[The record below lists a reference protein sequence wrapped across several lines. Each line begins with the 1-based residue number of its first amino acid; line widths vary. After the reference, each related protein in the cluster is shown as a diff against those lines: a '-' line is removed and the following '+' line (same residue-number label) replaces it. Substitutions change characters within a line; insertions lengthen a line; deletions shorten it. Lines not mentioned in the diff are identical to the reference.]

1 MKKMKNRWKQMIV
14 WCMVAALLCVNC
26 SFTSEAKTGSKVT
39 VPKTS
44 ITSVRSRSAGQVTVR
59 FKKSKKA
66 GSYQIQISTDKKFKK
81 NVKSQKVSAK
91 KTTVTFKKLKQGKK
105 YYVRVRVYRTVKKK
119 KYHSA
124 WSKVKS
130 VKVKKKTTKKD
141 SGQKNTGDSNKSEN
155 TTDVTDATE
164 NAGTTKDTDTTG
176 NTGATKDTDTIGNSG
191 TTGDTNSGGQES
203 EDQKK
208 EWDGT
213 AELEKMEYEVGEE
226 IKVRYSK
233 QPECAGEIKEYYTY
247 GNRGEY
253 IDYAEKYTKKNED
266 GSVVCTSIGYTRL
279 CIIFPET
286 EHYKETR
293 IALGKVRIYNNE
305 DPIGG
310 FDLSGYTVGET
321 MKTEAEN
328 TTVMNGTGSFC
339 EWFAC
344 EGNAAWLNEHITF
357 KVSDVTPKEYR
368 NLMDWA
374 GWNTSE
380 PEIKVET
387 YNLKGVYGETTSVTT
402 STTSGKIEF
411 SGKAMSQC
419 KLTVTAGAGVRVCR
433 LDAYRD
439 GVLYDTM
446 YVAPKP
452 YDEDGN
458 LLDTELYTKVRRNV
472 EQKLWTDDMSNY
484 DKLDALADYIST
496 TAHYPKYKC
505 TQKEVNPTLWDS
517 FAVDDVALYYDMF
530 NMPVLNRAMALR
542 GGIITCVAV
551 DIVCA
556 AAEEDLGL
564 KYLYDKATDT
574 VAEGEGVWLAIGS
587 ASTNPG
593 AGAHESLAYKNAD
606 GDIVYIDAQ
615 GMHANNSCE
624 AHGCLN
630 KVIRD

>member
-1 MKKMKNRWKQMIV
+1 MTATLFFVTNIVVLYNAYNREPQTWF
-14 WCMVAALLCVNC
+14 CV
-26 SFTSEAKTGSKVT
+26 
-39 VPKTS
+39 
-44 ITSVRSRSAGQVTVR
+44 IR
-59 FKKSKKA
+59 
-66 GSYQIQISTDKKFKK
+66 QISRISKSGVFKGGI
-81 NVKSQKVSAK
+81 SP
-91 KTTVTFKKLKQGKK
+91 
-105 YYVRVRVYRTVKKK
+105 
-119 KYHSA
+119 
-124 WSKVKS
+124 
-130 VKVKKKTTKKD
+130 
-141 SGQKNTGDSNKSEN
+141 SGLSPLALYADYPFIISSY
-155 TTDVTDATE
+155 A
-164 NAGTTKDTDTTG
+164 
-176 NTGATKDTDTIGNSG
+176 IYI
-191 TTGDTNSGGQES
+191 GQE
-203 EDQKK
+203 KPP
-208 EWDGT
+208 DGFT
-213 AELEKMEYEVGEE
+213 
-226 IKVRYSK
+226 
-233 QPECAGEIKEYYTY
+233 
-247 GNRGEY
+247 
-253 IDYAEKYTKKNED
+253 
-266 GSVVCTSIGYTRL
+266 
-279 CIIFPET
+279 
-286 EHYKETR
+286 
-293 IALGKVRIYNNE
+293 
-305 DPIGG
+305 
-310 FDLSGYTVGET
+310 
-321 MKTEAEN
+321 
-328 TTVMNGTGSFC
+328 
-339 EWFAC
+339 C

-380 PEIKVET
+380 PEIKEET
-387 YNLKGVYGETTSVTT
+387 CCNLQGVYGEVTSVTT
-402 STTSGKIEF
+402 PVTSGKVAF

-446 YVAPKP
+446 YVAAKP
-452 YDEDGN
+452 YDEAGN

-606 GDIVYIDAQ
+606 GDIVYIDA
-615 GMHANNSCE
+615 
-624 AHGCLN
+624 HGCLN

>member
-1 MKKMKNRWKQMIV
+1 MPSLSAFPHSSPHPAQKKTQEQCPGQNNADQNNAGDNSSHDNNTDVADTTEDTNTGGKQD
-14 WCMVAALLCVNC
+14 
-26 SFTSEAKTGSKVT
+26 TGS
-39 VPKTS
+39 
-44 ITSVRSRSAGQVTVR
+44 G
-59 FKKSKKA
+59 
-66 GSYQIQISTDKKFKK
+66 
-81 NVKSQKVSAK
+81 
-91 KTTVTFKKLKQGKK
+91 
-105 YYVRVRVYRTVKKK
+105 
-119 KYHSA
+119 
-124 WSKVKS
+124 
-130 VKVKKKTTKKD
+130 
-141 SGQKNTGDSNKSEN
+141 
-155 TTDVTDATE
+155 
-164 NAGTTKDTDTTG
+164 TKDAQDEKG
-176 NTGATKDTDTIGNSG
+176 
-191 TTGDTNSGGQES
+191 
-203 EDQKK
+203 

-253 IDYAEKYTKKNED
+253 IDYTEKYTKKNED

-321 MKTEAEN
+321 MKTKAEN

-339 EWFAC
+339 EWFTC

-387 YNLKGVYGETTSVTT
+387 YNLKGVYGETTSITT
-402 STTSGKIEF
+402 PTTSGKVQF

-433 LDAYRD
+433 LDAYKD

-458 LLDTELYTKVRRNV
+458 LLDAELYTKVRRNV
-472 EQKLWTDDMSNY
+472 EAKLWTDDMSNY
-484 DKLDALADYIST
+484 DKLKTLADYIST
-496 TAHYPKYKC
+496 TAHYPGYQC
-505 TQKEVNPTLWDS
+505 TQKDVNPTLWDGFS
-517 FAVDDVALYYDMF
+517 VDGMALYYNMF
-530 NMPVLNRAMALR
+530 DMPVLNRAMALR
-542 GGIITCVAV
+542 GGIITCVAI

-564 KYLYDKATDT
+564 NYLYDKATDT
-574 VAEGEGVWLAIGS
+574 VAEGEGVWLTIGD
-587 ASTNPG
+587 ASTNPS
-593 AGAHESLAYKNAD
+593 AGAHESLAYKDAD
-606 GDIVYIDAQ
+606 GNIVYIDAQ
-615 GMHANNSCE
+615 GRKARNSCE
-624 AHGCLN
+624 EHGCLD

>member
-44 ITSVRSRSAGQVTVR
+44 ITAVRSRSVGQVTVT
-59 FKKSKKA
+59 FKKAKKA
-66 GSYQIQISTDKKFKK
+66 GSCQIQISTDKKFKK
-81 NVKSQKVSAK
+81 NVKSQKISAK

-124 WSKVKS
+124 WSSVKS
-130 VKVKKKTTKKD
+130 VKVKKKMTKKND
-141 SGQKNTGDSNKSEN
+141 SQNNTDVADTTEDTNTGGKQDTGS
-155 TTDVTDATE
+155 
-164 NAGTTKDTDTTG
+164 GTKDAQ
-176 NTGATKDTDTIGNSG
+176 NEK
-191 TTGDTNSGGQES
+191 E
-203 EDQKK
+203 

-247 GNRGEY
+247 GNHGEY
-253 IDYAEKYTKKNED
+253 IDYTEKYTKKNED

-310 FDLSGYTVGET
+310 FHLSGYTVGET

-339 EWFAC
+339 EWFTC

-380 PEIKVET
+380 PEIKEET
-387 YNLKGVYGETTSVTT
+387 CCNLQGVYGEVTSVTT
-402 STTSGKIEF
+402 PVTSGKVAF

-446 YVAPKP
+446 YVAAKP
-452 YDEDGN
+452 YDEAGN

>member
-44 ITSVRSRSAGQVTVR
+44 ITAVRSRSVGQVTVT
-59 FKKSKKA
+59 FKKAKKA
-66 GSYQIQISTDKKFKK
+66 GSCQIQISTDKKFKK

-124 WSKVKS
+124 WSSVKS
-130 VKVKKKTTKKD
+130 VKVKKKMTRKNDSQNNTDVADTTED
-141 SGQKNTGDSNKSEN
+141 TNTGGKQDTGS
-155 TTDVTDATE
+155 
-164 NAGTTKDTDTTG
+164 GTKDAQNEKG
-176 NTGATKDTDTIGNSG
+176 
-191 TTGDTNSGGQES
+191 
-203 EDQKK
+203 

-247 GNRGEY
+247 GNRGEF
-253 IDYAEKYTKKNED
+253 IDYTEKYTKKNED

-339 EWFAC
+339 EWFTC

-387 YNLKGVYGETTSVTT
+387 YNLQGIYGEVPSVTT
-402 STTSGKIEF
+402 PVTSGKVAF

-446 YVAPKP
+446 YVAAKP
-452 YDEDGN
+452 YDEAGN

>member
-44 ITSVRSRSAGQVTVR
+44 ITAVRSRSVGQVTVT
-59 FKKSKKA
+59 FKKAKKA
-66 GSYQIQISTDKKFKK
+66 GSCQIQISTDKKFKK

-124 WSKVKS
+124 WSSVKS
-130 VKVKKKTTKKD
+130 VKVKKKMTKKND
-141 SGQKNTGDSNKSEN
+141 SQNNTDVADTTEDTNTGGKQDTGS
-155 TTDVTDATE
+155 
-164 NAGTTKDTDTTG
+164 GTKDAQNEKG
-176 NTGATKDTDTIGNSG
+176 
-191 TTGDTNSGGQES
+191 
-203 EDQKK
+203 

-213 AELEKMEYEVGEE
+213 AELEKMEYDVGEE
-226 IKVRYSK
+226 VKVRYSK

-253 IDYAEKYTKKNED
+253 IDYTEKYTKKNED

-339 EWFAC
+339 EWFTC

-380 PEIKVET
+380 PEIKEET
-387 YNLKGVYGETTSVTT
+387 CCNLQGVYGEVTSVTT
-402 STTSGKIEF
+402 PVTSGKVAF

-419 KLTVTAGAGVRVCR
+419 KLTVTVGAGVRVCR

-446 YVAPKP
+446 YVAAKP
-452 YDEDGN
+452 YDEAGN

>member
-44 ITSVRSRSAGQVTVR
+44 ITAVRSRSVGQVTVT
-59 FKKSKKA
+59 FKKAKKA
-66 GSYQIQISTDKKFKK
+66 GSCQIQISTDKKFKK

-124 WSKVKS
+124 WSSVKS
-130 VKVKKKTTKKD
+130 VKVKKKMTKKND
-141 SGQKNTGDSNKSEN
+141 SQNNTDVADTTENTNTGGKQDTGS
-155 TTDVTDATE
+155 
-164 NAGTTKDTDTTG
+164 GTKDAQNEKG
-176 NTGATKDTDTIGNSG
+176 
-191 TTGDTNSGGQES
+191 
-203 EDQKK
+203 

-253 IDYAEKYTKKNED
+253 IDYTEKYTKKNED

-339 EWFAC
+339 EWFTC

-380 PEIKVET
+380 PEIKEET
-387 YNLKGVYGETTSVTT
+387 CCNLQGVYGEVTSVTT
-402 STTSGKIEF
+402 PVTSGKVAF

-446 YVAPKP
+446 YVAAKP
-452 YDEDGN
+452 YDEAGN

>member
-44 ITSVRSRSAGQVTVR
+44 ITAVRSRSVGQVTVT
-59 FKKSKKA
+59 FKKAKKA
-66 GSYQIQISTDKKFKK
+66 GSCQIQISTDKKFKK

-124 WSKVKS
+124 WSSVKS
-130 VKVKKKTTKKD
+130 VKVKKKMTKKND
-141 SGQKNTGDSNKSEN
+141 SQNNTDVADTTEDTNTGGKQDTGS
-155 TTDVTDATE
+155 
-164 NAGTTKDTDTTG
+164 GTKDAQNEKG
-176 NTGATKDTDTIGNSG
+176 
-191 TTGDTNSGGQES
+191 
-203 EDQKK
+203 

-339 EWFAC
+339 EWFTC

-380 PEIKVET
+380 PEIKEET
-387 YNLKGVYGETTSVTT
+387 CCNLQGVYGEVTSVTT
-402 STTSGKIEF
+402 PVTSGKVEF

-419 KLTVTAGAGVRVCR
+419 KLTVTAGVGVRVCR

-446 YVAPKP
+446 YVAAKP
-452 YDEDGN
+452 YDEAGN

-587 ASTNPG
+587 ASTNLG

-624 AHGCLN
+624 AHSCLN

>member
-44 ITSVRSRSAGQVTVR
+44 ITAVRSRSVGQVTVT
-59 FKKSKKA
+59 FKKAKKA
-66 GSYQIQISTDKKFKK
+66 GSCQIQISTDKKFKK

-124 WSKVKS
+124 WSSVKS
-130 VKVKKKTTKKD
+130 VKVKKKMTKKND
-141 SGQKNTGDSNKSEN
+141 SQNNTDVADTTEDTNTGGKQDTGS
-155 TTDVTDATE
+155 
-164 NAGTTKDTDTTG
+164 GTKDAQNEKG
-176 NTGATKDTDTIGNSG
+176 
-191 TTGDTNSGGQES
+191 
-203 EDQKK
+203 

-253 IDYAEKYTKKNED
+253 IGYTEKYTKKNED

-339 EWFAC
+339 EWFTC

-357 KVSDVTPKEYR
+357 KVSDVTPKEYG

-380 PEIKVET
+380 PEIKEET
-387 YNLKGVYGETTSVTT
+387 CCNLQGVYGEVTSVTT
-402 STTSGKIEF
+402 PVTSGKVEF

-446 YVAPKP
+446 YVAAKP
-452 YDEDGN
+452 YDEAGN

-624 AHGCLN
+624 AHGCRN

>member
-39 VPKTS
+39 VLKTS
-44 ITSVRSRSAGQVTVR
+44 ITAVRSRSAGQVTVT
-59 FKKSKKA
+59 FKKAKKA
-66 GSYQIQISTDKKFKK
+66 GSCQIQISTDKKFKK

-124 WSKVKS
+124 WSSVKS
-130 VKVKKKTTKKD
+130 VKVKKKMTKKND
-141 SGQKNTGDSNKSEN
+141 SQNNTDQNNSQNNADQNNAGDNSSHDNNTDVADTTEDTNTGGKQDTGS
-155 TTDVTDATE
+155 
-164 NAGTTKDTDTTG
+164 GTKDAQDEKG
-176 NTGATKDTDTIGNSG
+176 
-191 TTGDTNSGGQES
+191 
-203 EDQKK
+203 
-208 EWDGT
+208 EWNGT

-253 IDYAEKYTKKNED
+253 IDYTEKYTKKNED

-321 MKTEAEN
+321 MKTKAEN

-339 EWFAC
+339 EWFTC

-380 PEIKVET
+380 PEIKEET
-387 YNLKGVYGETTSVTT
+387 CCNLQGVYGEVTSVTT
-402 STTSGKIEF
+402 PVTSGKVAF

-472 EQKLWTDDMSNY
+472 EAKLWTDDMSNY
-484 DKLDALADYIST
+484 DKLKTLADYIST
-496 TAHYPKYKC
+496 TAHYPGYQC
-505 TQKEVNPTLWDS
+505 TQKDVNPTLWDGFS
-517 FAVDDVALYYDMF
+517 VDGIALYYNMF

-542 GGIITCVAV
+542 GGIITCVAI

-556 AAEEDLGL
+556 TAEEDLRL
-564 KYLYDKATDT
+564 NYLYDKATDT
-574 VAEGEGVWLAIGS
+574 VAEGEGVWLTIGD
-587 ASTNPG
+587 ASTNPS
-593 AGAHESLAYKNAD
+593 AGAHESLAYKDAD
-606 GDIVYIDAQ
+606 GNIVYIDAQ
-615 GMHANNSCE
+615 GRMARNSCE
-624 AHGCLN
+624 EHGCLD

>member
-44 ITSVRSRSAGQVTVR
+44 ITAVRSRSVGQVTVT
-59 FKKSKKA
+59 FKKAKKA
-66 GSYQIQISTDKKFKK
+66 GSCQIQISTDKKFKK

-124 WSKVKS
+124 WSSVKS
-130 VKVKKKTTKKD
+130 VKVKKKMTKKND
-141 SGQKNTGDSNKSEN
+141 SQNNTDVADTTEDTNTGGKQDTGS
-155 TTDVTDATE
+155 
-164 NAGTTKDTDTTG
+164 GTKDAQNEKG
-176 NTGATKDTDTIGNSG
+176 
-191 TTGDTNSGGQES
+191 
-203 EDQKK
+203 

-247 GNRGEY
+247 GNRGEF
-253 IDYAEKYTKKNED
+253 IDYTEKYTKKNED

-321 MKTEAEN
+321 MKTETEN

-339 EWFAC
+339 EWFTC

-387 YNLKGVYGETTSVTT
+387 YNLQGIYGEVPSVTT
-402 STTSGKIEF
+402 PVTSGKVAF

-419 KLTVTAGAGVRVCR
+419 KLTVTAGAGVRVCG

-446 YVAPKP
+446 YVAAKP
-452 YDEDGN
+452 YDEAGN

>member
-44 ITSVRSRSAGQVTVR
+44 ITSVRSRSAGQVTVT
-59 FKKSKKA
+59 FKKAKKA
-66 GSYQIQISTDKKFKK
+66 GSCQIQISTDKKFKK

-124 WSKVKS
+124 WSSVKS
-130 VKVKKKTTKKD
+130 VKVKKKMTKKND
-141 SGQKNTGDSNKSEN
+141 SQNNTDQNNSQNNADQNNAGDNSSHDNNTDVADTTEDTNTGGKQDTGS
-155 TTDVTDATE
+155 
-164 NAGTTKDTDTTG
+164 GTKDAQDEKG
-176 NTGATKDTDTIGNSG
+176 
-191 TTGDTNSGGQES
+191 
-203 EDQKK
+203 

-253 IDYAEKYTKKNED
+253 IDYTEKYTKKNED

-321 MKTEAEN
+321 MKTKAEN

-387 YNLKGVYGETTSVTT
+387 YNLKGVYGEATSVTT

-419 KLTVTAGAGVRVCR
+419 KLTVTAGVGVRVCR

-472 EQKLWTDDMSNY
+472 EAKLWTDDMSNY
-484 DKLDALADYIST
+484 DKLKTLADYIST
-496 TAHYPKYKC
+496 TAHYPGYQC
-505 TQKEVNPTLWDS
+505 TQKDVNPTLWDGFS
-517 FAVDDVALYYDMF
+517 VDGIALYYNMF

-542 GGIITCVAV
+542 GGIITCVAI

-556 AAEEDLGL
+556 AAEEDLRL
-564 KYLYDKATDT
+564 NYLYDKATDT
-574 VAEGEGVWLAIGS
+574 VAEGEGVWLTIGD
-587 ASTNPG
+587 ASTNPS
-593 AGAHESLAYKNAD
+593 AGAHESLAYKDAD
-606 GDIVYIDAQ
+606 GNIVYIDAQ
-615 GMHANNSCE
+615 GRMARNSCE
-624 AHGCLN
+624 EHGCLD

>member
-44 ITSVRSRSAGQVTVR
+44 ITAVRSRSVGQVTVT
-59 FKKSKKA
+59 FKKAKKA
-66 GSYQIQISTDKKFKK
+66 GSCQIQISTDKKFKK

-124 WSKVKS
+124 WSLVKS
-130 VKVKKKTTKKD
+130 VKVKKKMTKKND
-141 SGQKNTGDSNKSEN
+141 SQNNTDVADTTEDTNTGGKQDTGS
-155 TTDVTDATE
+155 
-164 NAGTTKDTDTTG
+164 GTKDAQNEKG
-176 NTGATKDTDTIGNSG
+176 
-191 TTGDTNSGGQES
+191 
-203 EDQKK
+203 

-253 IDYAEKYTKKNED
+253 IDYTEKYTKKNED

-339 EWFAC
+339 EWFTC

-380 PEIKVET
+380 PEIKEET
-387 YNLKGVYGETTSVTT
+387 CCNLQGVYGEVTSVTT
-402 STTSGKIEF
+402 PVTSGKVAF

-419 KLTVTAGAGVRVCR
+419 KLTVTVGAGVRVCR

-446 YVAPKP
+446 YVAAKP
-452 YDEDGN
+452 YDEAGN

>member
-39 VPKTS
+39 VSKTS
-44 ITSVRSRSAGQVTVR
+44 ITAVRSRSVGQVTVT
-59 FKKSKKA
+59 FKKAKKA
-66 GSYQIQISTDKKFKK
+66 GSCQIQISTDKKFKK

-124 WSKVKS
+124 WSSVKS
-130 VKVKKKTTKKD
+130 VKVKKKMTKKND
-141 SGQKNTGDSNKSEN
+141 SQNNTDVADTTENTNTGGKQDTGS
-155 TTDVTDATE
+155 
-164 NAGTTKDTDTTG
+164 GTKDAQNEEG
-176 NTGATKDTDTIGNSG
+176 
-191 TTGDTNSGGQES
+191 
-203 EDQKK
+203 

-247 GNRGEY
+247 GNRGEF
-253 IDYAEKYTKKNED
+253 IDYTEKYTKKNED

-339 EWFAC
+339 EWFTC

-380 PEIKVET
+380 PEIKEET
-387 YNLKGVYGETTSVTT
+387 CCNLQGVYGEVTSVTT
-402 STTSGKIEF
+402 PVTSGKVAF

-446 YVAPKP
+446 YVAAKP
-452 YDEDGN
+452 YDEAGN

-505 TQKEVNPTLWDS
+505 TQKEVNRTL
-517 FAVDDVALYYDMF
+517 L
-530 NMPVLNRAMALR
+530 
-542 GGIITCVAV
+542 
-551 DIVCA
+551 
-556 AAEEDLGL
+556 
-564 KYLYDKATDT
+564 
-574 VAEGEGVWLAIGS
+574 
-587 ASTNPG
+587 
-593 AGAHESLAYKNAD
+593 
-606 GDIVYIDAQ
+606 
-615 GMHANNSCE
+615 
-624 AHGCLN
+624 
-630 KVIRD
+630 

>member
-14 WCMVAALLCVNC
+14 LCMVAALLCVNC

-44 ITSVRSRSAGQVTVR
+44 ITAVRSRSVGQVTVT
-59 FKKSKKA
+59 FKKAKKA
-66 GSYQIQISTDKKFKK
+66 GSCQIQISTDKKFKK

-124 WSKVKS
+124 WSSVKS
-130 VKVKKKTTKKD
+130 VKVKKKMTKKND
-141 SGQKNTGDSNKSEN
+141 SQNNTDVADTTEDTNTGGKQDTGS
-155 TTDVTDATE
+155 
-164 NAGTTKDTDTTG
+164 GTKDAQNEKG
-176 NTGATKDTDTIGNSG
+176 
-191 TTGDTNSGGQES
+191 
-203 EDQKK
+203 

-247 GNRGEY
+247 GNRGEF
-253 IDYAEKYTKKNED
+253 IDYTEKYTKKNED

-321 MKTEAEN
+321 MKTETEN

-339 EWFAC
+339 EWFTC

-387 YNLKGVYGETTSVTT
+387 YNLQGIYGEVPSVTT
-402 STTSGKIEF
+402 PVTSGKVAF

-446 YVAPKP
+446 YVAAKP
-452 YDEDGN
+452 YDEAGN

-484 DKLDALADYIST
+484 DKLDALAGYIST

>member
-39 VPKTS
+39 VLKTS
-44 ITSVRSRSAGQVTVR
+44 ITAVRSRSAGQVTVT
-59 FKKSKKA
+59 FKKAKKA
-66 GSYQIQISTDKKFKK
+66 GSCQIQISTDKKFKK

-124 WSKVKS
+124 WSSVKS
-130 VKVKKKTTKKD
+130 VKVKKKMTKKND
-141 SGQKNTGDSNKSEN
+141 SQNNTDQNNSQNNADQNNAGDNSSHDNNTDVADTTEDTNTGGKQDTGS
-155 TTDVTDATE
+155 
-164 NAGTTKDTDTTG
+164 GTKDAQDEKG
-176 NTGATKDTDTIGNSG
+176 
-191 TTGDTNSGGQES
+191 
-203 EDQKK
+203 

-253 IDYAEKYTKKNED
+253 IDYTEKYTKKNED

-321 MKTEAEN
+321 MKTKAEN

-339 EWFAC
+339 EWFTC

-368 NLMDWA
+368 NLMGWA

-380 PEIKVET
+380 PEIKEET
-387 YNLKGVYGETTSVTT
+387 CCNLQGVYGEVTSVTT
-402 STTSGKIEF
+402 PVTSGKVAF

-446 YVAPKP
+446 YVAAKP
-452 YDEDGN
+452 YDEAGN

-593 AGAHESLAYKNAD
+593 AGAHESLSYKNAD

>member
-44 ITSVRSRSAGQVTVR
+44 ITAVRSRSVGQVTVT
-59 FKKSKKA
+59 FKKAKKA
-66 GSYQIQISTDKKFKK
+66 GSCQIQISTDKKFKK

-124 WSKVKS
+124 WSSVKS
-130 VKVKKKTTKKD
+130 VKVKKKMTKRNDSQNNTDVADTTED
-141 SGQKNTGDSNKSEN
+141 TNTGGKQDTGS
-155 TTDVTDATE
+155 
-164 NAGTTKDTDTTG
+164 GTKDAQNEKG
-176 NTGATKDTDTIGNSG
+176 
-191 TTGDTNSGGQES
+191 
-203 EDQKK
+203 

-253 IDYAEKYTKKNED
+253 IDYTEKYTKKNED

-339 EWFAC
+339 EWFTC

-380 PEIKVET
+380 PEIKEET
-387 YNLKGVYGETTSVTT
+387 CCNLQGVYGEVTSVTT
-402 STTSGKIEF
+402 PVTSGKVAF

-446 YVAPKP
+446 YVAAKP
-452 YDEDGN
+452 YDEAGN

-574 VAEGEGVWLAIGS
+574 VAEGEGIWLAIGS

>member
-44 ITSVRSRSAGQVTVR
+44 ITAVRSRSVGQVTVT
-59 FKKSKKA
+59 FKKAKKA
-66 GSYQIQISTDKKFKK
+66 GSCQIQISTDKKFKK

-124 WSKVKS
+124 WSSVKS
-130 VKVKKKTTKKD
+130 VKVKKKMTRKNDSQNNTDVADTTED
-141 SGQKNTGDSNKSEN
+141 TNTGGKQDTGS
-155 TTDVTDATE
+155 
-164 NAGTTKDTDTTG
+164 GTKDAQNEKG
-176 NTGATKDTDTIGNSG
+176 
-191 TTGDTNSGGQES
+191 
-203 EDQKK
+203 

-253 IDYAEKYTKKNED
+253 IDYTEKYTKKNED

-339 EWFAC
+339 EWFTC

-380 PEIKVET
+380 PEIKEET
-387 YNLKGVYGETTSVTT
+387 CCNLQGVYGEVTSVTT
-402 STTSGKIEF
+402 PVTSGKVAF

-446 YVAPKP
+446 YVAAKP
-452 YDEDGN
+452 YDEAGN

>member
-44 ITSVRSRSAGQVTVR
+44 ITAVRSRSVGQVTVT
-59 FKKSKKA
+59 FKKAKKA
-66 GSYQIQISTDKKFKK
+66 GSCQIQISTNKKFKK

-124 WSKVKS
+124 WSSVKS
-130 VKVKKKTTKKD
+130 VKVKKKMTKKND
-141 SGQKNTGDSNKSEN
+141 SQNNTDVADTTENTNTGGKQDTGS
-155 TTDVTDATE
+155 
-164 NAGTTKDTDTTG
+164 GTKDAQNEKG
-176 NTGATKDTDTIGNSG
+176 
-191 TTGDTNSGGQES
+191 
-203 EDQKK
+203 

-253 IDYAEKYTKKNED
+253 IDYTEKYTKKNED

-339 EWFAC
+339 EWFTC

-380 PEIKVET
+380 PEIKEET
-387 YNLKGVYGETTSVTT
+387 CCNLQGVYGEVTSVTT
-402 STTSGKIEF
+402 PVTSGKVAF

-446 YVAPKP
+446 YVAAKP
-452 YDEDGN
+452 YDEAGN

>member
-44 ITSVRSRSAGQVTVR
+44 ITAVRSRSAGQVTVT
-59 FKKSKKA
+59 FKKAKKA
-66 GSYQIQISTDKKFKK
+66 GSCQIQISTDKKFKK

-124 WSKVKS
+124 WSSVKS
-130 VKVKKKTTKKD
+130 VKVKKKMTKKND
-141 SGQKNTGDSNKSEN
+141 SQNNTDVADTTEDTNTGGKQDTGS
-155 TTDVTDATE
+155 
-164 NAGTTKDTDTTG
+164 GTKDAQDEKG
-176 NTGATKDTDTIGNSG
+176 
-191 TTGDTNSGGQES
+191 
-203 EDQKK
+203 

-253 IDYAEKYTKKNED
+253 IDYTEKYTKKNED

-321 MKTEAEN
+321 MKTKAEN

-339 EWFAC
+339 EWC
-344 EGNAAWLNEHITF
+344 
-357 KVSDVTPKEYR
+357 
-368 NLMDWA
+368 
-374 GWNTSE
+374 
-380 PEIKVET
+380 
-387 YNLKGVYGETTSVTT
+387 
-402 STTSGKIEF
+402 
-411 SGKAMSQC
+411 
-419 KLTVTAGAGVRVCR
+419 
-433 LDAYRD
+433 
-439 GVLYDTM
+439 
-446 YVAPKP
+446 
-452 YDEDGN
+452 
-458 LLDTELYTKVRRNV
+458 
-472 EQKLWTDDMSNY
+472 
-484 DKLDALADYIST
+484 
-496 TAHYPKYKC
+496 
-505 TQKEVNPTLWDS
+505 
-517 FAVDDVALYYDMF
+517 
-530 NMPVLNRAMALR
+530 
-542 GGIITCVAV
+542 
-551 DIVCA
+551 
-556 AAEEDLGL
+556 
-564 KYLYDKATDT
+564 
-574 VAEGEGVWLAIGS
+574 
-587 ASTNPG
+587 
-593 AGAHESLAYKNAD
+593 
-606 GDIVYIDAQ
+606 
-615 GMHANNSCE
+615 
-624 AHGCLN
+624 
-630 KVIRD
+630 

>member
-39 VPKTS
+39 VLKTS
-44 ITSVRSRSAGQVTVR
+44 ITAVRSRSAGQVTVT
-59 FKKSKKA
+59 FKKAKKA
-66 GSYQIQISTDKKFKK
+66 GSCQIQISTDKKFKK

-124 WSKVKS
+124 WSSVKS
-130 VKVKKKTTKKD
+130 VKVKKKMTKKND
-141 SGQKNTGDSNKSEN
+141 SQNNTDQNNSQNNADQNNAGDNSSHDNNTDVADTTEDTNTGGKQDTGS
-155 TTDVTDATE
+155 
-164 NAGTTKDTDTTG
+164 GTKDAQDEKG
-176 NTGATKDTDTIGNSG
+176 
-191 TTGDTNSGGQES
+191 
-203 EDQKK
+203 

-253 IDYAEKYTKKNED
+253 IDYTEKYTKKNED

-321 MKTEAEN
+321 MKTKAEN

-339 EWFAC
+339 EWFTC

-380 PEIKVET
+380 PEIKEET
-387 YNLKGVYGETTSVTT
+387 CCNLQGVYGEVTSVTT
-402 STTSGKIEF
+402 PVTSGKVAF

-433 LDAYRD
+433 LDAY
-439 GVLYDTM
+439 GMVFCMTPCMSLQSHM
-446 YVAPKP
+446 M
-452 YDEDGN
+452 
-458 LLDTELYTKVRRNV
+458 
-472 EQKLWTDDMSNY
+472 KLEIFLIQN
-484 DKLDALADYIST
+484 
-496 TAHYPKYKC
+496 C
-505 TQKEVNPTLWDS
+505 TQR
-517 FAVDDVALYYDMF
+517 F
-530 NMPVLNRAMALR
+530 
-542 GGIITCVAV
+542 
-551 DIVCA
+551 
-556 AAEEDLGL
+556 
-564 KYLYDKATDT
+564 
-574 VAEGEGVWLAIGS
+574 GE
-587 ASTNPG
+587 
-593 AGAHESLAYKNAD
+593 
-606 GDIVYIDAQ
+606 
-615 GMHANNSCE
+615 M
-624 AHGCLN
+624 
-630 KVIRD
+630 

>member
-1 MKKMKNRWKQMIV
+1 MKNRLKQIIV

-124 WSKVKS
+124 WSSVKS
-130 VKVKKKTTKKD
+130 VKVKKKMTKKND
-141 SGQKNTGDSNKSEN
+141 SQNNTDVADTTEDTNTGGKQDTGS
-155 TTDVTDATE
+155 
-164 NAGTTKDTDTTG
+164 GTKDAQNEKG
-176 NTGATKDTDTIGNSG
+176 
-191 TTGDTNSGGQES
+191 
-203 EDQKK
+203 

-253 IDYAEKYTKKNED
+253 IGYTEKYTKKNED

-339 EWFAC
+339 EWFTC

-380 PEIKVET
+380 PEIKEET
-387 YNLKGVYGETTSVTT
+387 CCNLQGVYGEVTSVTT
-402 STTSGKIEF
+402 PVTSGKVAF

-446 YVAPKP
+446 YVAAKP
-452 YDEDGN
+452 YDEAGN

>member
-44 ITSVRSRSAGQVTVR
+44 ITAVRSRSVGQVTVT
-59 FKKSKKA
+59 FKKAKKA
-66 GSYQIQISTDKKFKK
+66 GSCQIQISTDKKFKK

-124 WSKVKS
+124 WSSVKS
-130 VKVKKKTTKKD
+130 VKVKKKMTKKND
-141 SGQKNTGDSNKSEN
+141 SQNNTDVADTTEDTNTGGKQDTGS
-155 TTDVTDATE
+155 
-164 NAGTTKDTDTTG
+164 GTKDAQNEKG
-176 NTGATKDTDTIGNSG
+176 
-191 TTGDTNSGGQES
+191 
-203 EDQKK
+203 

-253 IDYAEKYTKKNED
+253 IDYTEKYTKKNED

-286 EHYKETR
+286 EHYKEKR

-339 EWFAC
+339 EWFTC

-380 PEIKVET
+380 PEIKEET
-387 YNLKGVYGETTSVTT
+387 CCNLQGVYGEVTSVTT
-402 STTSGKIEF
+402 PVTSGKVEF

-446 YVAPKP
+446 YVAAKP
-452 YDEDGN
+452 YDEAGN

-484 DKLDALADYIST
+484 DKLKTLADYIST

>member
-44 ITSVRSRSAGQVTVR
+44 ITAVRSRSVGQVTVT
-59 FKKSKKA
+59 FKKAKKA
-66 GSYQIQISTDKKFKK
+66 GSCQIQISTDKKFKK

-124 WSKVKS
+124 WSPVKS
-130 VKVKKKTTKKD
+130 VKVKKKMTKKND
-141 SGQKNTGDSNKSEN
+141 SQNNTDGADTTEDTNTGGKQDTGS
-155 TTDVTDATE
+155 
-164 NAGTTKDTDTTG
+164 GTKDAQNEKG
-176 NTGATKDTDTIGNSG
+176 
-191 TTGDTNSGGQES
+191 
-203 EDQKK
+203 

-253 IDYAEKYTKKNED
+253 IDYTEKYTKKNED

-339 EWFAC
+339 EWFTC

-380 PEIKVET
+380 PEIKEET
-387 YNLKGVYGETTSVTT
+387 CCNLQGVYGEVTSVTT
-402 STTSGKIEF
+402 PVTSGKVAF

-446 YVAPKP
+446 YVAAKP
-452 YDEDGN
+452 YDEAGN

>member
-44 ITSVRSRSAGQVTVR
+44 ITAVRSRSVGQVTVT
-59 FKKSKKA
+59 FKKAKKA
-66 GSYQIQISTDKKFKK
+66 GSCQIQISTDKKFKK

-124 WSKVKS
+124 WSSVKS
-130 VKVKKKTTKKD
+130 VKVKKKMTKKND
-141 SGQKNTGDSNKSEN
+141 SQNNTDVADTTEDTNTGGKQDTGS
-155 TTDVTDATE
+155 
-164 NAGTTKDTDTTG
+164 GTKDAQNEKG
-176 NTGATKDTDTIGNSG
+176 
-191 TTGDTNSGGQES
+191 
-203 EDQKK
+203 

-339 EWFAC
+339 EWFTC

-380 PEIKVET
+380 PEIKEET
-387 YNLKGVYGETTSVTT
+387 CCNLQGVYGEVTSVTT
-402 STTSGKIEF
+402 PVTSGKVAF

-446 YVAPKP
+446 YVAAKP
-452 YDEDGN
+452 YDEAGN

-574 VAEGEGVWLAIGS
+574 VAEGEGIWLAIGS

>member
-1 MKKMKNRWKQMIV
+1 MKNRLKQIIV

-44 ITSVRSRSAGQVTVR
+44 ITAVRSRSAGQVTVT
-59 FKKSKKA
+59 FKKAKKA
-66 GSYQIQISTDKKFKK
+66 GSCQIQISTDKKFKK

-124 WSKVKS
+124 WSSVKS
-130 VKVKKKTTKKD
+130 VKVKKKMTKKND
-141 SGQKNTGDSNKSEN
+141 SQNNTDQNNSQNNADQNNAGDNSSHDNNTDVADTTEDTNTGGKQDTGS
-155 TTDVTDATE
+155 
-164 NAGTTKDTDTTG
+164 GTKDAQDEKG
-176 NTGATKDTDTIGNSG
+176 
-191 TTGDTNSGGQES
+191 
-203 EDQKK
+203 

-253 IDYAEKYTKKNED
+253 IDYTEKYTKKNED

-321 MKTEAEN
+321 MKTKAEN

-339 EWFAC
+339 EWFTC

-387 YNLKGVYGETTSVTT
+387 YNLKGVYGETTSITT
-402 STTSGKIEF
+402 PTTSGKVQF

-433 LDAYRD
+433 LDAYKD

-458 LLDTELYTKVRRNV
+458 LLDAELYTKVRRNV
-472 EQKLWTDDMSNY
+472 EAKLWTDDMSNY
-484 DKLDALADYIST
+484 DKLKTLADYIST
-496 TAHYPKYKC
+496 TAHYPGYQC
-505 TQKEVNPTLWDS
+505 TQKDVNPTLWDGFS
-517 FAVDDVALYYDMF
+517 VDGMALYYNMF
-530 NMPVLNRAMALR
+530 DMPVLNRAMALR
-542 GGIITCVAV
+542 GGIITCVAI

-564 KYLYDKATDT
+564 NYLYDKATDT
-574 VAEGEGVWLAIGS
+574 VAEGEGVWLTIGD
-587 ASTNPG
+587 ASTNPS
-593 AGAHESLAYKNAD
+593 AGAHESLAYKDAD
-606 GDIVYIDAQ
+606 GNIVYIDAQ
-615 GMHANNSCE
+615 GRKARNSCE
-624 AHGCLN
+624 EHGCLD

>member
-44 ITSVRSRSAGQVTVR
+44 ITAVRSRSVGQVTVT
-59 FKKSKKA
+59 FKKAKKA
-66 GSYQIQISTDKKFKK
+66 GSCQIQISTDKKFKK

-124 WSKVKS
+124 WSSVKS
-130 VKVKKKTTKKD
+130 VKVKKKMTKKND
-141 SGQKNTGDSNKSEN
+141 SQNNTDVADTTEDTNTGGKQDTGS
-155 TTDVTDATE
+155 
-164 NAGTTKDTDTTG
+164 GTKDAQNEKG
-176 NTGATKDTDTIGNSG
+176 
-191 TTGDTNSGGQES
+191 
-203 EDQKK
+203 

-253 IDYAEKYTKKNED
+253 IGYTEKYTKKNED

-339 EWFAC
+339 EWFTC

-380 PEIKVET
+380 PEIKEET
-387 YNLKGVYGETTSVTT
+387 CCNLQGVYGEVTSVTT
-402 STTSGKIEF
+402 PVTSGKVAF

-446 YVAPKP
+446 YVAAKP
-452 YDEDGN
+452 YDEAGN

>member
-1 MKKMKNRWKQMIV
+1 MKNRLKQIIV

-44 ITSVRSRSAGQVTVR
+44 ITAVRSRSAGQVTVR

-124 WSKVKS
+124 WSSVKS
-130 VKVKKKTTKKD
+130 VKVKKKMTKKND
-141 SGQKNTGDSNKSEN
+141 SQNNTDVADTTEDTNTGGKQDTGS
-155 TTDVTDATE
+155 
-164 NAGTTKDTDTTG
+164 GTKDAQNEKG
-176 NTGATKDTDTIGNSG
+176 
-191 TTGDTNSGGQES
+191 
-203 EDQKK
+203 

-247 GNRGEY
+247 GNRGEF
-253 IDYAEKYTKKNED
+253 IDYTEKYTKKNED

-321 MKTEAEN
+321 MKTETEN

-339 EWFAC
+339 EWFTC

-380 PEIKVET
+380 PEIKEET
-387 YNLKGVYGETTSVTT
+387 CCNLQGVYGEVTSVTT
-402 STTSGKIEF
+402 PVTSGKVEF

-446 YVAPKP
+446 YVAAKP
-452 YDEDGN
+452 YDEAGN

-624 AHGCLN
+624 AHSCLN

>member
-39 VPKTS
+39 VLKTS
-44 ITSVRSRSAGQVTVR
+44 ITAVRSRSAGQVTVT
-59 FKKSKKA
+59 FKKAKKA
-66 GSYQIQISTDKKFKK
+66 GSCQIQISTDKKFKK

-119 KYHSA
+119 KYHST
-124 WSKVKS
+124 WSSVKS
-130 VKVKKKTTKKD
+130 VKVKKKMTKKND
-141 SGQKNTGDSNKSEN
+141 SQNNTDQNNSQNNADQNNAGDNSSHDNNTDVADTTEDTNTGGKQDTGS
-155 TTDVTDATE
+155 
-164 NAGTTKDTDTTG
+164 GTKDAQDEKG
-176 NTGATKDTDTIGNSG
+176 
-191 TTGDTNSGGQES
+191 
-203 EDQKK
+203 
-208 EWDGT
+208 EWNGT

-253 IDYAEKYTKKNED
+253 IDYTEKYTKKNED

-321 MKTEAEN
+321 MKTKAEN

-339 EWFAC
+339 EWFTC

-380 PEIKVET
+380 PEIKEET
-387 YNLKGVYGETTSVTT
+387 CCNLQGVYGEVTSVTT
-402 STTSGKIEF
+402 PVTSGKVAF

-446 YVAPKP
+446 YVAAKP
-452 YDEDGN
+452 YDEAGN

-574 VAEGEGVWLAIGS
+574 VAEGEGVWLAIGL

>member
-14 WCMVAALLCVNC
+14 LCMVAALLCVNC

-44 ITSVRSRSAGQVTVR
+44 ITAVRSRSVGQVTVT
-59 FKKSKKA
+59 FKKAKKA
-66 GSYQIQISTDKKFKK
+66 GSCQIQISTDKKFKK

-124 WSKVKS
+124 WSSVKS
-130 VKVKKKTTKKD
+130 VKVKKKMTKKND
-141 SGQKNTGDSNKSEN
+141 SQNNTDQNNSQNNADQNNAGDNSSHDNNTDVADTTEDTNTGGKQDTGS
-155 TTDVTDATE
+155 
-164 NAGTTKDTDTTG
+164 GTKDAQNEKG
-176 NTGATKDTDTIGNSG
+176 
-191 TTGDTNSGGQES
+191 
-203 EDQKK
+203 

-247 GNRGEY
+247 GNRGEF
-253 IDYAEKYTKKNED
+253 IDYTEKYTKKNED

-321 MKTEAEN
+321 MKTKAEN

-339 EWFAC
+339 EWFTC

-387 YNLKGVYGETTSVTT
+387 YNLQGIYGEVPSVTT
-402 STTSGKIEF
+402 PVTSGKVAF

-446 YVAPKP
+446 YVAAKP
-452 YDEDGN
+452 YDEAGN

-484 DKLDALADYIST
+484 DKLDALAGYIST

>member
-44 ITSVRSRSAGQVTVR
+44 ITAVRSRSVGQVTVT
-59 FKKSKKA
+59 FKKAKKA
-66 GSYQIQISTDKKFKK
+66 GSCQIQISTDKKFKK

-124 WSKVKS
+124 WSSVKS
-130 VKVKKKTTKKD
+130 VKVKKKMTKKND
-141 SGQKNTGDSNKSEN
+141 SQNNTDVADTTEDTNTGGKQDTGS
-155 TTDVTDATE
+155 
-164 NAGTTKDTDTTG
+164 GTKDAQNEKG
-176 NTGATKDTDTIGNSG
+176 
-191 TTGDTNSGGQES
+191 
-203 EDQKK
+203 

-253 IDYAEKYTKKNED
+253 IGYTEKYTKKNED

-339 EWFAC
+339 EWFTC

-380 PEIKVET
+380 PEIKEET
-387 YNLKGVYGETTSVTT
+387 CCNLQGVYGEVTSVTT
-402 STTSGKIEF
+402 PVTSGKVAF

-446 YVAPKP
+446 YVAAKP
-452 YDEDGN
+452 YDEAGN

-574 VAEGEGVWLAIGS
+574 VVEGEGVWLAIGS

>member
-44 ITSVRSRSAGQVTVR
+44 ITAVRSRSVGQVTVTI
-59 FKKSKKA
+59 KKA
-66 GSYQIQISTDKKFKK
+66 KQAGSCQIQISTDKKFKK

-124 WSKVKS
+124 WSSVKS
-130 VKVKKKTTKKD
+130 VKVKKKMTKKND
-141 SGQKNTGDSNKSEN
+141 SQNNTDVADTTEDTNTGGKQDTGS
-155 TTDVTDATE
+155 
-164 NAGTTKDTDTTG
+164 GTKDAQNEKG
-176 NTGATKDTDTIGNSG
+176 
-191 TTGDTNSGGQES
+191 
-203 EDQKK
+203 

-226 IKVRYSK
+226 IKVHYSK

-247 GNRGEY
+247 GNQGEY
-253 IDYAEKYTKKNED
+253 IDYTERYTKKNEN
-266 GSVVCTSIGYTRL
+266 GNVVCTSVGHTSL

-286 EHYKETR
+286 EHYKETW

-305 DPIGG
+305 DTLGG
-310 FDLSGYTVGET
+310 FNLSGYKYGET
-321 MKTEAEN
+321 MKKEVEDI
-328 TTVMNGTGSFC
+328 TVTNGTGSFC

-380 PEIKVET
+380 PEIKEET
-387 YNLKGVYGETTSVTT
+387 CCNLQGVYGEVTSVTT
-402 STTSGKIEF
+402 PVTSGKVAF

-446 YVAPKP
+446 YVAAKP
-452 YDEDGN
+452 YDEAGN

-496 TAHYPKYKC
+496 TTHYPKYKC

-574 VAEGEGVWLAIGS
+574 VAEGEGVWLTIGD
-587 ASTNPG
+587 ASTNPS
-593 AGAHESLAYKNAD
+593 AGAHESLAYKDAD
-606 GDIVYIDAQ
+606 GNIVYIDAQ
-615 GMHANNSCE
+615 GRMARNSCE
-624 AHGCLN
+624 EHGCLD
-630 KVIRD
+630 KVIRDQSRAGHEEAKNIEADI

>member
-44 ITSVRSRSAGQVTVR
+44 ITAVRSRSVGQVTVT
-59 FKKSKKA
+59 FKKAKKA
-66 GSYQIQISTDKKFKK
+66 GSCQIQISTDKKFKK

-124 WSKVKS
+124 WSSVKS
-130 VKVKKKTTKKD
+130 VKVKKKMTKKND
-141 SGQKNTGDSNKSEN
+141 SQNNTDVADTTEDTNTGGKQDTGS
-155 TTDVTDATE
+155 
-164 NAGTTKDTDTTG
+164 GTKDAQNEKG
-176 NTGATKDTDTIGNSG
+176 
-191 TTGDTNSGGQES
+191 
-203 EDQKK
+203 

-339 EWFAC
+339 EWFTC

-380 PEIKVET
+380 PEIKEET
-387 YNLKGVYGETTSVTT
+387 CCNLQGVYGEVTSVTT
-402 STTSGKIEF
+402 PVTSGKVEF

-446 YVAPKP
+446 YVAAKP
-452 YDEDGN
+452 YDEAGN

-624 AHGCLN
+624 AHSCLN

>member
-44 ITSVRSRSAGQVTVR
+44 ITKVRSRSAGQVTVT
-59 FKKSKKA
+59 FKKAKKA
-66 GSYQIQISTDKKFKK
+66 GSCQIQISTDKKFKK

-124 WSKVKS
+124 WSSVKS
-130 VKVKKKTTKKD
+130 VKVKKKMTKKND
-141 SGQKNTGDSNKSEN
+141 SQNNTDQNNSQNNADQNNAGDNSSHDNNTDVADTTEDTNTGGKQDTGS
-155 TTDVTDATE
+155 
-164 NAGTTKDTDTTG
+164 GTKDAQDEKG
-176 NTGATKDTDTIGNSG
+176 
-191 TTGDTNSGGQES
+191 
-203 EDQKK
+203 

-253 IDYAEKYTKKNED
+253 IDYTEKYTKKNED

-321 MKTEAEN
+321 MKTKAEN

-387 YNLKGVYGETTSVTT
+387 YNLKGVYGEATSVTT

-419 KLTVTAGAGVRVCR
+419 KLTVTAGVGVRVCR

-446 YVAPKP
+446 YVAAKP
-452 YDEDGN
+452 YDEAGN

-593 AGAHESLAYKNAD
+593 AGAHESLSYKNAD

>member
-44 ITSVRSRSAGQVTVR
+44 ITAVRSRSVGQVTVT
-59 FKKSKKA
+59 FKKAKKA
-66 GSYQIQISTDKKFKK
+66 GSCQIQISTDKKFKK

-124 WSKVKS
+124 WSSVKS
-130 VKVKKKTTKKD
+130 VKVKKKMTKKND
-141 SGQKNTGDSNKSEN
+141 SQNNTDVADTTEDTNTGGKQDTGS
-155 TTDVTDATE
+155 
-164 NAGTTKDTDTTG
+164 GTKDAQNEKG
-176 NTGATKDTDTIGNSG
+176 
-191 TTGDTNSGGQES
+191 
-203 EDQKK
+203 

-321 MKTEAEN
+321 MKTETEN

-339 EWFAC
+339 EWFTC

-380 PEIKVET
+380 PEIKEET
-387 YNLKGVYGETTSVTT
+387 CCNLQGVYGEVTSVTT
-402 STTSGKIEF
+402 PVTSGKVAF

-446 YVAPKP
+446 YVAAKP
-452 YDEDGN
+452 YDEAGN

-505 TQKEVNPTLWDS
+505 TQKGVNPTLWDS

>member
-1 MKKMKNRWKQMIV
+1 MKNRLKQIIV

-44 ITSVRSRSAGQVTVR
+44 ITAVRSRSVGQVTVT
-59 FKKSKKA
+59 FKKAKKA
-66 GSYQIQISTDKKFKK
+66 GSCQIQISTDKKFKK

-124 WSKVKS
+124 WSSVKS
-130 VKVKKKTTKKD
+130 VKVKKKMTKKND
-141 SGQKNTGDSNKSEN
+141 SQNNTDVADTTEDTNTGGKQDTGS
-155 TTDVTDATE
+155 
-164 NAGTTKDTDTTG
+164 GTKDAQNEKG
-176 NTGATKDTDTIGNSG
+176 
-191 TTGDTNSGGQES
+191 
-203 EDQKK
+203 

-253 IDYAEKYTKKNED
+253 IDYTEKYTKKNED

-321 MKTEAEN
+321 MKTETEN

-339 EWFAC
+339 EWFTC

-472 EQKLWTDDMSNY
+472 EAKLWTDDMSNY
-484 DKLDALADYIST
+484 DKLKTLADYIST
-496 TAHYPKYKC
+496 TAHYPGYQC
-505 TQKEVNPTLWDS
+505 TQKDVNPTLWDGFS
-517 FAVDDVALYYDMF
+517 VDGIALYYNMF

-542 GGIITCVAV
+542 GGIITCVAI

-556 AAEEDLGL
+556 AAEEDLRL
-564 KYLYDKATDT
+564 NYLYDKATDT
-574 VAEGEGVWLAIGS
+574 VAEGEGVWLTIGD
-587 ASTNPG
+587 ASTNPS
-593 AGAHESLAYKNAD
+593 AGAHESLAYKDAD

-615 GMHANNSCE
+615 GRMARNSCE
-624 AHGCLN
+624 EHGCLD

>member
-44 ITSVRSRSAGQVTVR
+44 ITAVRSRSVGQVTVT
-59 FKKSKKA
+59 FKKAKKA
-66 GSYQIQISTDKKFKK
+66 GSCQIQISTDKQFKK

-124 WSKVKS
+124 WSSVKS
-130 VKVKKKTTKKD
+130 VKVKKKMTRKNDSQNNTDVADTTED
-141 SGQKNTGDSNKSEN
+141 TNTGGKQDTGS
-155 TTDVTDATE
+155 
-164 NAGTTKDTDTTG
+164 GTKDAQNEKG
-176 NTGATKDTDTIGNSG
+176 
-191 TTGDTNSGGQES
+191 
-203 EDQKK
+203 

-253 IDYAEKYTKKNED
+253 IDYTEKYTKKNED

-339 EWFAC
+339 EWFTC

-380 PEIKVET
+380 PEIKEET
-387 YNLKGVYGETTSVTT
+387 CCNLQGVYGEVTSVTT
-402 STTSGKIEF
+402 PVTSGKVAF

-446 YVAPKP
+446 YVAAKP
-452 YDEDGN
+452 YDEAGN
-458 LLDTELYTKVRRNV
+458 LLDTELYTKVQRNV

>member
-44 ITSVRSRSAGQVTVR
+44 ITAVRSRSVGQVTVT
-59 FKKSKKA
+59 FKKAKKA
-66 GSYQIQISTDKKFKK
+66 GSCQIQISTDKKFKK

-124 WSKVKS
+124 WSSVKS
-130 VKVKKKTTKKD
+130 VKVKKKMTKKND
-141 SGQKNTGDSNKSEN
+141 SQNNTDVADTTEDTNTGGKQDTGS
-155 TTDVTDATE
+155 
-164 NAGTTKDTDTTG
+164 GTKDAQNEKG
-176 NTGATKDTDTIGNSG
+176 
-191 TTGDTNSGGQES
+191 
-203 EDQKK
+203 

-226 IKVRYSK
+226 VKVRYSK

-253 IDYAEKYTKKNED
+253 IDYTEKYTKKNED

-339 EWFAC
+339 EWFTC

-380 PEIKVET
+380 PEIKEET
-387 YNLKGVYGETTSVTT
+387 CCNLQGVYGEVTSVTT
-402 STTSGKIEF
+402 PVTSGKVAF

-419 KLTVTAGAGVRVCR
+419 KLTVTVGAGVRVCR

-446 YVAPKP
+446 YVAAKP
-452 YDEDGN
+452 YDEAGN

>member
-39 VPKTS
+39 VLKTS
-44 ITSVRSRSAGQVTVR
+44 ITAVRSRSAGQVTVT
-59 FKKSKKA
+59 FKKAKKA
-66 GSYQIQISTDKKFKK
+66 GSCQIQISTDKKFKK

-124 WSKVKS
+124 WSSVKS
-130 VKVKKKTTKKD
+130 VKVKKKMTKKND
-141 SGQKNTGDSNKSEN
+141 SQNNTDQNNSQNNADQNNAGDNSSHDNNTDVADTTEDTNTGGKQDTGS
-155 TTDVTDATE
+155 
-164 NAGTTKDTDTTG
+164 GTKDAQDEKG
-176 NTGATKDTDTIGNSG
+176 
-191 TTGDTNSGGQES
+191 
-203 EDQKK
+203 
-208 EWDGT
+208 EWNGT

-253 IDYAEKYTKKNED
+253 IDYTEKYTKKNED

-321 MKTEAEN
+321 MKTKAEN

-339 EWFAC
+339 EWFTC

-380 PEIKVET
+380 PEIKEET
-387 YNLKGVYGETTSVTT
+387 CCNLQGVYGEVTSVTT
-402 STTSGKIEF
+402 PVTSGKVAF

-446 YVAPKP
+446 YVAAKP
-452 YDEDGN
+452 YDEAGN

-574 VAEGEGVWLAIGS
+574 VAEGEGVWLAIGL

>member
-39 VPKTS
+39 VLKTS
-44 ITSVRSRSAGQVTVR
+44 ITAVRSRSAGQVTVT
-59 FKKSKKA
+59 FKKAKKA
-66 GSYQIQISTDKKFKK
+66 GSCQIQISTDKKFKK

-124 WSKVKS
+124 WSSVKS
-130 VKVKKKTTKKD
+130 VKVKKKMTKKND
-141 SGQKNTGDSNKSEN
+141 SQNNTDQNNSQNNADQNNAGDNSSHDNNTDVADTTEDTNTGGKQDTGS
-155 TTDVTDATE
+155 
-164 NAGTTKDTDTTG
+164 GTKDAQDEKG
-176 NTGATKDTDTIGNSG
+176 
-191 TTGDTNSGGQES
+191 
-203 EDQKK
+203 
-208 EWDGT
+208 EWNGT

-253 IDYAEKYTKKNED
+253 IDYTEKYTKKNED

-321 MKTEAEN
+321 MKTKAEN

-339 EWFAC
+339 EWFTC

-380 PEIKVET
+380 PEIKEET
-387 YNLKGVYGETTSVTT
+387 CCNLQGVYGEVTSVTT
-402 STTSGKIEF
+402 PVTSGKVAF

-574 VAEGEGVWLAIGS
+574 VAEGEGVWLAIGL